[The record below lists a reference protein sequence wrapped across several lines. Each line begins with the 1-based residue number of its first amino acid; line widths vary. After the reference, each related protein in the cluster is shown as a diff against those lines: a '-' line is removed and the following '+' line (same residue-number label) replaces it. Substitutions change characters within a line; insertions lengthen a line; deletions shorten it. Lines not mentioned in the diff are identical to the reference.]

1 MSENNEGDLVGGR
14 WNRPVGTHRM
24 GVSPKVGKNW
34 FVCNFLNQMKVKNE
48 IVAEPKTS
56 ETSVARKARSARKG
70 VAQMFQS
77 CKTN

>member
-34 FVCNFLNQMKVKNE
+34 FVCNFLNQTKVKNE
-48 IVAEPKTS
+48 IVAEAQD
-56 ETSVARKARSARKG
+56 VRNLGCQKG
-70 VAQMFQS
+70 EE
-77 CKTN
+77 CKKGCCTNVSKL